1 MANRIQSTGQASY
14 RKWYGLGISEFRLL
28 VVIGNEPGATG
39 ARINEVIGLDVGAI
53 SRILRRMKADELV
66 FREEHPRHP
75 SYRCWN
81 LTEKGADLHDRIRI
95 MTDQR
100 EAAILT
106 GFSKAETLQLLSY
119 LHRLLDNTG
128 KLEQINEQGLN
139 GSE

>member
-1 MANRIQSTGQASY
+1 MVI
-14 RKWYGLGISEFRLL
+14 
-28 VVIGNEPGATG
+28 IGNEPGTTG
-39 ARINEVIGLDVGAI
+39 ARINEVIGHDVGVI
-53 SRILRRMKADELV
+53 GRILRRMMADELV
-66 FREEHPRHP
+66 FREEPPRHP

-106 GFSKAETLQLLSY
+106 GFSKVETLQLLSY
-119 LHRLLDNTG
+119 LHRLLNNAG
-128 KLEQINEQGLN
+128 KLEQINEKGLN